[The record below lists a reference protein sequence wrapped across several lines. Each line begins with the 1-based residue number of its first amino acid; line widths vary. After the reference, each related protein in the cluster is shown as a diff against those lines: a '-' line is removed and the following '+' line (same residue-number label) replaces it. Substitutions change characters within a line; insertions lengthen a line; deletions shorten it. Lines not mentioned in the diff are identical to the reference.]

1 MSTEPRNPTRYLDR
15 PGGRLAYTVHHTV
28 HHTGDTR
35 APGDAGTAPL
45 VVLSPGMG
53 DLRGAFRDVV
63 EPLVAQGFR
72 VVCTDLRGHGESDAT
87 FVDYDVPAVADD
99 LEALLDELGGPTALV
114 GHSVSAGAAAVV
126 AARRPDLVGSLVLLD
141 PHLHAA
147 GGWLL
152 PLAARAMTQ
161 AIRRPVG
168 AALWAGYYSS
178 LNKGRRA
185 DWFADHLAAIRASL
199 RDGAHLVAFG
209 RLARALVTTHT
220 PLPLDRV
227 LAPTL
232 VVHGA
237 LDPEF
242 ADPAAELAAAVAEL
256 EGSAASVSGL
266 LVPDAGHYPHT
277 QRADVLV
284 PALLEHLA
292 PARA

>member
-1 MSTEPRNPTRYLDR
+1 MSTTTPNPTRYLDR
-15 PGGRLAYTVHHTV
+15 PGGRLAYTLDVR
-28 HHTGDTR
+28 TR
-35 APGDAGTAPL
+35 AHDVTAPL
-45 VVLSPGMG
+45 IVLSPGMG

-72 VVCTDLRGHGESDAT
+72 VACADLRGHGESDAT
-87 FVDYDVPAVADD
+87 FDEYSVPSVADD
-99 LEALLDELGGPTALV
+99 LAALIEDLGGPAALV

-126 AARRPDLVGSLVLLD
+126 AAHRPDLVRSLVLLD

-147 GGWLL
+147 GGWFL

-168 AALWAGYYSS
+168 AALWAGYYTS

-185 DWFADHLAAIRASL
+185 DWFTDHLAAVRASL
-199 RDGAHLVAFG
+199 RDGPHLVAFG
-209 RLARALVTTHT
+209 RLARTLVATHT

-242 ADPAAELAAAVAEL
+242 PDPAAELAAAVAGL
-256 EGSAASVSGL
+256 DGSAASVSGL
-266 LVPDAGHYPHT
+266 LVPEAGHYPHT
-277 QRADVLV
+277 QRPDVLV

-292 PARA
+292 HARA